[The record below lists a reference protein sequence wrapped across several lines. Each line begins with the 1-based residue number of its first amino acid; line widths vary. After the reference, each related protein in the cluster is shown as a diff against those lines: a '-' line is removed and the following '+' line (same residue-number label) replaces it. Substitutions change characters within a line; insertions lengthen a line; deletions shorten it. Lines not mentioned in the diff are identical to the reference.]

1 MTTYI
6 LLPGFKNYR
15 ASSDG
20 FIETLKK
27 SGWRKLNGSFDKDGY
42 KTITISSN
50 NIPQTLKVHKII
62 CTLFHG
68 EKPDGLEV
76 RHLDGNQHNNSA
88 DNLEWGTHVS
98 NMRDKVNHGRSFNVP
113 RGIQCHKA
121 RLNEQDVRDIKN
133 MYLDG
138 LSMKRISV
146 IYSVG
151 STTIRDIINGKT
163 WTHI

>member
-15 ASSDG
+15 ATSDG

-27 SGWRKLNGSFDKDGY
+27 NGWIKLRGSFDGDGY
-42 KTITISSN
+42 KTATISRNS
-50 NIPQTLKVHKII
+50 ISKTFKIHVVV

-68 EKPDGLEV
+68 PKPPGLEV
-76 RHLDGNQHNNSA
+76 CHIDGDMYNNKH
-88 DNLEWGTHVS
+88 DNLRWGTHAS

-113 RGIQCHKA
+113 RGTRCHKA
-121 RLNEQDVRDIKN
+121 RLNEQDVNDIKD
-133 MYLDG
+133 MYLSG
-138 LSMKRISV
+138 LSIKRIST

-151 STTIRDIINGKT
+151 ISTIGDIIKGKT